1 MRHSDARYAVLLAGG
16 VGSRFWPQ
24 SRTLEPKQFLRLGR
38 DKSLFRR
45 SLERIHSLVP
55 VKNIYIVTSP
65 LYGDVIRSEI
75 ALFNIPLSNLVF
87 EPSPKNTAPAIA
99 LAVKIIFDRCKDE
112 DAGVAVLPCDQLI
125 KNTSR
130 FSFLMRRAFA
140 NCRDRFIVF
149 GIPPHRPATGYGYI
163 QASSKGNFGLGNV
176 LRHVEKFCEK
186 PDLKTAKKFL
196 KHGSYFWNSGIF
208 VGGVG
213 VFLSAIQAHLPLLL
227 RQVSAAAGSGGEE
240 GLTSWNRIR
249 PVSFDYGVMEKTRDA
264 AMIPADGLGWSD
276 LGSWQAWDELQ
287 RKDKNNNLLLG
298 DIVDIGSR
306 DLTVLGHKHLIAT
319 IGLKGLIVVDTPDAL
334 FIADKKKS
342 EDVKKIVESLKKKNR
357 EEHFCH
363 VTVRRPWG
371 SYTVLETGPGF
382 KIKLVEVL
390 PGRSLSLQLHRK
402 RSEHWVVIQGRATI
416 TNGKGRYR
424 VCKNEST
431 FIPKGHRHRL
441 ENREKTILKIVEV
454 QTGASLTETD
464 IVRFQDSFGRTKPH
478 QFISE
483 SRG

>member
-1 MRHSDARYAVLLAGG
+1 MRRSDARYAVVLAGG

-45 SLERIHSLVP
+45 SLERIQSFVP

-65 LYGDVIRSEI
+65 LYGDIIRSET
-75 ALFNIPLSNLVF
+75 ALFNIPLSNLIF

-99 LAVKIIFDRCKDE
+99 LAVKIIFDRCKDVN
-112 DAGVAVLPCDQLI
+112 AGVAVFPCDQLV
-125 KNTSR
+125 KNKSR
-130 FSFLMRRAFA
+130 FSFLLRRAFA

-163 QASSKGNFGLGNV
+163 KAPASGKLGV
-176 LRHVEKFCEK
+176 GSDLRRVEKFCEK

-208 VGGVG
+208 VGSVG
-213 VFLSAIQAHLPLLL
+213 VFLSAIQRHLPFLL

-240 GLTSWNRIR
+240 GLVSWNRIR
-249 PVSFDYGVMEKTRDA
+249 PVSFDYGVMEKIRNA

-287 RKDKNNNLLLG
+287 RKDKDSNLLLA
-298 DIVDIGSR
+298 DVVDVGSH
-306 DLTVLGHKHLIAT
+306 DLTVLGREHLIAT

-342 EDVKKIVESLKKKNR
+342 EDVKQVVEILKKDKR

-363 VTVRRPWG
+363 ATVRRPWG

-390 PGRSLSLQLHRK
+390 PGKSLSLQLHRK
-402 RSEHWVVIQGRATI
+402 RSEHWVVIQGQATV
-416 TNGKGRYR
+416 TNGKGCYR
-424 VCKNEST
+424 VRKNEST
-431 FIPKGHRHRL
+431 FIPQGHRHRL
-441 ENREKTILKIVEV
+441 ENKEKTILKIVEV
-454 QTGASLTETD
+454 QTGTSLTEDD
-464 IVRFQDSFGRTKPH
+464 IVRFQDSFGRTRPH
-478 QFISE
+478 RFILKS
-483 SRG
+483 